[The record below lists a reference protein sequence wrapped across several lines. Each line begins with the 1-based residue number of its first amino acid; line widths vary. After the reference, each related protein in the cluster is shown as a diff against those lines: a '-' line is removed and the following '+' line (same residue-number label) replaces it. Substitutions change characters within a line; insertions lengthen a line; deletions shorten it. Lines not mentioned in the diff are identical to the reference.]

1 MRKSIA
7 IFAAVVSFCGALR
20 SAETS
25 LVVKGK
31 EDFSGSIAK
40 VRNIPGGVGFSNGTG
55 YIHLITKKK
64 LAIDPKKK
72 YLLSFEHRLVS
83 GAENSCRFYVAP
95 VCYDSKGRIIS
106 CESQNVV
113 LGTDS
118 VLAAPVKKGDKVVKV
133 KDCSKW
139 SLKYGAIAFG
149 TKKDLSDLPNMACFR
164 LTGLKKS
171 ENCWEVTLRV
181 PVTRDY
187 PAGTAVRNHRD
198 GAAYRYVAGLIRPG
212 KEWKKISCT
221 IQGILREGLP
231 GFTSSWRVGT
241 AQAGVII
248 FPGTGKADVEVR
260 NLSVSEVK

>member
-1 MRKSIA
+1 MKASERKQKMIITELLERNARLHPSD
-7 IFAAVVSFCGALR
+7 V
-20 SAETS
+20 S
-25 LVVKGK
+25 LVEINPTQRPADHVTWKEFSLIESAASEKYRREMTWKEFDVKANR
-31 EDFSGSIAK
+31 IA
-40 VRNIPGGVGFSNGTG
+40 N
-55 YIHLITKKK
+55 L
-64 LAIDPKKK
+64 
-72 YLLSFEHRLVS
+72 LLSR
-83 GAENSCRFYVAP
+83 G
-95 VCYDSKGRIIS
+95 I
-106 CESQNVV
+106 
-113 LGTDS
+113 
-118 VLAAPVKKGDKVVKV
+118 KKGDKVVKV